1 MPRSTVETVFD
12 APRDIVYRLFTERE
26 SVSPHLPIQVKLI
39 KAGDP
44 ATGVGAQHLL
54 GFGKVGITEEITELV
69 PGERMEYKIVKG
81 APVKRHV
88 GAITFADTADGGTRV
103 VYTMDSEPSLPL
115 PAPVL
120 EFGLRQL
127 TNQLLGGVRKALR

>member
-26 SVSPHLPIQVKLI
+26 SVSPYLPIQVKLV

-54 GFGKVGITEEITELV
+54 GFGKVGVTEEITALV

-88 GAITFADTADGGTRV
+88 GTIDFTDTTEGGTRV
-103 VYTMDSEPSLPL
+103 VYTMDSQPSLPV

>member
-26 SVSPHLPIQVKLI
+26 SVSPYLPIQVKLV

-54 GFGKVGITEEITELV
+54 GFGKVGVTEEITALT
-69 PGERMEYKIVKG
+69 PGELMEYKIIKG

-88 GAITFADTADGGTRV
+88 GTITFADTSEGGTRV
-103 VYTMDSEPSLPL
+103 VYTM
-115 PAPVL
+115 
-120 EFGLRQL
+120 
-127 TNQLLGGVRKALR
+127 